1 MPVPRVLKKIYITI
15 IVCLL
20 VSACTKHTT
29 TILSFNGST
38 PIVKAKSPKQI
49 ANQYFKLQKA
59 WTRHTEVFDHFEGR
73 LFTSATLM
81 SPRFEEARTNH
92 HQEKLGLSTIERSE
106 LLQKRIQQS
115 KEGYLF
121 FVTLSS
127 SDMPKLQRPNIQRKV
142 NEVIKGREDELKA
155 SLIIDGKP
163 FPLSKV
169 DQLSFKRAQA
179 LHDDFPYITPVKT
192 GYWLYF
198 EVPARYKAD
207 QLKQKASIETKHIFQ
222 LRFSSLSATALLEW
236 HLSFQ

>member
-1 MPVPRVLKKIYITI
+1 MPAARIFEEIYTLLI
-15 IVCLL
+15 ICL
-20 VSACTKHTT
+20 SFTACTHPT
-29 TILSFNGST
+29 TILPFNSS
-38 PIVKAKSPKQI
+38 PPLIKANSSQQI

-92 HQEKLGLSTIERSE
+92 HQKKLGLSVTERSE
-106 LLQKRIQQS
+106 LLQKRVQQS
-115 KEGYLF
+115 KKGYLF

-127 SDMPKLQRPNIQRKV
+127 SDMPKLQRPNIQRKI

-155 SLIIDGKP
+155 SLIINGSP

-169 DQLSFKRAQA
+169 DQLTFKRTQA

-198 EVPARYKAD
+198 KVPSDYRAD
-207 QLKQKASIETKHIFQ
+207 RLKQKSSPDTKHIFQ

-236 HLSFQ
+236 QLSFQ